1 MVERSEETQDGVR
14 VWLFYRQEVKEKPC
28 LTWFKVK
35 LGNHIP
41 SPRALQEER
50 KKTEMALPVQGGA
63 GTAVALG
70 AHGYT
75 RGPEGLLV
83 AVSMNM
89 SGVRSQNQRGS

>member
-1 MVERSEETQDGVR
+1 M
-14 VWLFYRQEVKEKPC
+14 KEKPC

-41 SPRALQEER
+41 SPRALQEEY
-50 KKTEMALPVQGGA
+50 KKTEMAVPVQHGA
-63 GTAVALG
+63 RTTVALG
-70 AHGYT
+70 AHGHT

-89 SGVRSQNQRGS
+89 SGVRSQSQRGS